1 MIKVYGIKSCG
12 SVKKAL
18 SFFKTHN
25 IECEL
30 CDFKAEKLSC
40 DKISSWLR
48 HVDMKTL
55 FNSKSTTYKKCNL
68 KELNLD
74 DKTKEEWLCKEN
86 LLIKRPIVE
95 FDEKVIVGFDEAIY
109 KGVFL

>member
-1 MIKVYGIKSCG
+1 MIQVYGIKSCS

-25 IECEL
+25 IECKL
-30 CDFKAEKLSC
+30 HDFKAEKLSC

-48 HVDMKTL
+48 HVEMKTL
-55 FNSKSTTYKKCNL
+55 FNSKSTTYRKYNL
-68 KELNLD
+68 KELNLN
-74 DKTKEEWLCKEN
+74 DKAKEEWLCKEN

-95 FDEKVIVGFDEAIY
+95 FDEKVIVGFDEEIY

>member
-30 CDFKAEKLSC
+30 HDFKVE
-40 DKISSWLR
+40 KISSDKVSSWLKR
-48 HVDMKTL
+48 VDIKTL
-55 FNSKSTTYKKCNL
+55 FNSKSTTYKKFNL

-74 DKTKEEWLCKEN
+74 DKAKEEWLCKEN
-86 LLIKRPIVE
+86 LLIKRPVVE
-95 FDEKVIVGFDEAIY
+95 FKDKVIVGFDEEIY

>member
-55 FNSKSTTYKKCNL
+55 FNSKSTTYK
-68 KELNLD
+68 
-74 DKTKEEWLCKEN
+74 
-86 LLIKRPIVE
+86 RPIVE